1 MANFKYMT
9 AGQIIDIY
17 EKALQEIVKHSNV
30 SFQGDIAQ
38 KALNEVN
45 KPKIYKAKVIEEVR
59 ERYSP
64 YELYFAEGEIIEVVS
79 GMGRHDQPAWVVVN
93 HIHEDFMF
101 DKGTLE
107 ILDNE

>member
-1 MANFKYMT
+1 MANFKYKT
-9 AGQIIDIY
+9 AGQVIDIY
-17 EKALQEIVKHSNV
+17 EKALREIVEHSEF
-30 SFQGDIAQ
+30 SYQGEIAQ
-38 KALNEVN
+38 KALDKVY

-59 ERYSP
+59 ERYNP